1 MGSLDL
7 CTPSETESAA
17 DSPGGSYVSNGY
29 SEIHLGSN
37 LSLAGRRGCRMHFD
51 LRYDILPGDFF
62 DVGAFAAGDDDM
74 VDAHSITG
82 SSGGAFEDA
91 EASISELDGR
101 PDARPF
107 FGMKSNDSGIAD
119 GVHLDELRVFCRDTD
134 YVNAVAAGQGY
145 AEDDA
150 GNYVRFDG
158 TSMAAPHVSGI
169 AALVRAADPGASAA
183 EVVRAIRDGATRRPA
198 LAGRVLS
205 GGSANAAG
213 ALDVA
218 LGPPLAV
225 PAATQPTPHN
235 TGPARARPAR
245 RSSPDPPQALAPL
258 HLPLPRRSPA
268 ARRGGHAHAR
278 PRSPRPRKARAPDAA
293 AMRFRSPASGRVA
306 LRIRLSRKELRVVR
320 LNRRL
325 KLRVRVSVTDS
336 QGHIT
341 RAARNLTLLAPR

>member
-1 MGSLDL
+1 MTTTWS
-7 CTPSETESAA
+7 T
-17 DSPGGSYVSNGY
+17 
-29 SEIHLGSN
+29 
-37 LSLAGRRGCRMHFD
+37 
-51 LRYDILPGDFF
+51 
-62 DVGAFAAGDDDM
+62 
-74 VDAHSITG
+74 AHSITG
-82 SSGGAFEDA
+82 SSGGAFKDA

-225 PAATQPTPHN
+225 PAATQLPTP
-235 TGPARARPAR
+235 TTRARRALDLRGAPARIRLKRSRRFTYPFLAAPRLRGEAVMRTRARVRLARGKRGRLTPA
-245 RSSPDPPQALAPL
+245 D
-258 HLPLPRRSPA
+258 
-268 ARRGGHAHAR
+268 
-278 PRSPRPRKARAPDAA
+278 
-293 AMRFRSPASGRVA
+293 MRFRSPGSGRVA

-336 QGHIT
+336 QGRIT
-341 RAARNLTLLAPR
+341 RAARNLTLLPPR